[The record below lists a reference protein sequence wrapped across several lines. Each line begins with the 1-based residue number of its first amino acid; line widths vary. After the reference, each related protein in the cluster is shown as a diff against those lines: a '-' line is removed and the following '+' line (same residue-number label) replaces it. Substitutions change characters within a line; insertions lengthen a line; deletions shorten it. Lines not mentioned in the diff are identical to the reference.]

1 MKSNIDNRSGLV
13 KSKMKMTTKEL
24 LRKQVIILMDIT
36 IAKIIINQANSVI
49 ANINISFKNLNSK
62 TIANFIKL
70 VDSRV
75 IINTNQVA
83 SSQDISVIIKMIKDT
98 INVNLDS
105 IENLYLLKFKSYLKI
120 ISLSYYVKTTN
131 TLLLPL

>member
-1 MKSNIDNRSGLV
+1 
-13 KSKMKMTTKEL
+13 MKMTTKEL

-75 IINTNQVA
+75 IINTNQAA
-83 SSQDISVIIKMIKDT
+83 SPQDISVIIKMIKDT